1 MTLVDRSRRAALGA
15 IARTLTAVGAT
26 ALGIRTAAAQDDPFA
41 GVPSA
46 GTAREAFLVERAR
59 REGVLGLYTSITPD
73 DLAPL
78 TTAFER
84 KHGVKTRVWRAS
96 SETIA
101 QRVLTEA
108 RAGRFEVDVIETNGS
123 ILESLGREKLL
134 VAVKAP
140 GHAALVDGAVRRSG
154 EWVGTRV
161 NVFAQ
166 AYHTGQVKPSE
177 LPREYRDLLD
187 PRWKGRLGIE
197 AADYDFL
204 AGAAE
209 VLGEE
214 EAVRL
219 FRSLAATNGLSVRKG
234 HTLLANLVASGEIPL
249 ALTVYQYRVEQLKQ
263 KGAPIDWFVIP
274 PAIAHMNG
282 IAIARR
288 APHRHAALLFYDF
301 MLGDGLPLL
310 AQREVITTS
319 RELPSLITREPVRFA
334 DPERMLDEQDKWQRL
349 FNEIVGS
356 RAR

>member
-1 MTLVDRSRRAALGA
+1 MGRVLGTLGLALVGVRGA
-15 IARTLTAVGAT
+15 M
-26 ALGIRTAAAQDDPFA
+26 AQDDPLA
-41 GVPSA
+41 SVPSGGA
-46 GTAREAFLVERAR
+46 ARESFLAERAG
-59 REGVLGLYTSITPD
+59 REGALNLYTSITPD

-78 TTAFER
+78 VTAFEK
-84 KHGVKTRVWRAS
+84 KHGMKVRVWRAS
-96 SETIA
+96 SETIG
-101 QRVLTEA
+101 QRVLAEA
-108 RAGRFEVDVIETNGS
+108 HAGRFDVDVVETNGS

-134 VAVKAP
+134 LAVKAP
-140 GHAALVDGAVRRSG
+140 RQTALLDGAVRRSG

-166 AYHTGQVKPSE
+166 AYNTGKVKSSE

-209 VLGEE
+209 VLGED
-214 EAVRL
+214 EAVRV
-219 FRSLAATNGLSVRKG
+219 FRTLAATNGLSVRKG

-263 KGAPIDWFVIP
+263 KGAPIEWFVIP

-282 IAIARR
+282 IAVARR
-288 APHRHAALLFYDF
+288 APHRYAALLFYDF
-301 MLGDGLPLL
+301 VLSDGLALL
-310 AQREVITTS
+310 AQRDVITTS

-334 DPERMLDEQDKWQRL
+334 DPARMLDEQDKWVRVYNDIVSAQR
-349 FNEIVGS
+349 
-356 RAR
+356 

>member
-1 MTLVDRSRRAALGA
+1 MFDVNRSRRAAVATLARGGA
-15 IARTLTAVGAT
+15 
-26 ALGIRTAAAQDDPFA
+26 ALALAFA
-41 GVPSA
+41 GLPRAMAQEGTLAAVPPEGA
-46 GTAREAFLVERAR
+46 AREGFLSDRAR
-59 REGVLGLYTSITPD
+59 REAILNLYTSITPD
-73 DLAPL
+73 DLGPL
-78 TTAFER
+78 VAAFEK
-84 KHGVKTRVWRAS
+84 KHAVKVRVWRAS
-96 SETIA
+96 SETIG
-101 QRVLTEA
+101 QRALTEA
-108 RAGRFEVDVIETNGS
+108 HGGRFDVDVIETNGS
-123 ILESLGREKLL
+123 ILESLGRERLL
-134 VAVKAP
+134 LPVKAP
-140 GHAALVDGAVRRSG
+140 GQAALLDGAVRRAG

-166 AYHTGQVKPSE
+166 AYHTGKVKPSE

-209 VLGEE
+209 VLGED

-219 FRSLAATNGLSVRKG
+219 FRTLAATNGLSVRKG

-282 IAIARR
+282 MAIARR
-288 APHRHAALLFYDF
+288 APHPHAALLFYDF
-301 MLGDGLPLL
+301 ILGDGLALL
-310 AQREVITTS
+310 AQRDVITSS

-334 DPERMLDEQDKWQRL
+334 DPARMLDEQDKWVRVFNDIVTAQR
-349 FNEIVGS
+349 
-356 RAR
+356 

>member
-1 MTLVDRSRRAALGA
+1 MRAVRAW
-15 IARTLTAVGAT
+15 IWVGALLLCC
-26 ALGIRTAAAQDDPFA
+26 ACAVPAGAQEDAFAAVPTAAA
-41 GVPSA
+41 
-46 GTAREAFLVERAR
+46 ARESFLVERAR
-59 REGVLGLYTSITPD
+59 REGTLNLYTSITPD

-78 TTAFER
+78 TAAFER
-84 KHGVKTRVWRAS
+84 KYGVKTRVWRAS
-96 SETIA
+96 SETIG
-101 QRVLTEA
+101 QRVVTEA
-108 RAGRFEVDVIETNGS
+108 RGGRFEVDVIETNGS

-134 VAVKAP
+134 VPVSAP
-140 GHAALVDGAVRRSG
+140 AQATLLDAAVRRSG

-166 AYHTGQVKPSE
+166 AYHTGQIKPAE
-177 LPREYRDLLD
+177 LPRTYRDLLD

-209 VLGEE
+209 ALGED
-214 EAVRL
+214 EAVRV
-219 FRSLAATNGLSVRKG
+219 FRALAATNGVSVRKG

-282 IAIARR
+282 MAIARR
-288 APHRHAALLFYDF
+288 APHRFAALLFYDF
-301 MLGDGLPLL
+301 MLSDGLALL

-319 RELPSLITREPVRFA
+319 RDLPSLITREPARFA
-334 DPERMLDEQDKWQRL
+334 DPARMLDEQDKWMRL
-349 FNEIVGS
+349 WNDIIGTQ
-356 RAR
+356 AR